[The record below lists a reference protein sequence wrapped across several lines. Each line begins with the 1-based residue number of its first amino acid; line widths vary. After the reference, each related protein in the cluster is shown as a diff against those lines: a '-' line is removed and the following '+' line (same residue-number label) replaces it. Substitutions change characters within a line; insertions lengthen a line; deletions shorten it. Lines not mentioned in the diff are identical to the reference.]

1 MKMDD
6 KNSTPASSLFER
18 GRRETPFATSDETD
32 GMTANQDAPV
42 PRLGVEDMVG
52 LGLFWA
58 TGAVIFL
65 QFFTRYALN
74 DSFGWTEEI
83 GRYLLIGMTFIGA
96 AAAVKR
102 HAHVNM
108 TYLHTIV
115 AVPVRRVMAALIDLV
130 SIVIL
135 GALTYFAIKL
145 ANAMSNQPMTS
156 INMSMGIV
164 YWTVAAGIGA
174 MTLRAIV
181 IAIRNIGQRYG
192 ER

>member
-1 MKMDD
+1 MDD
-6 KNSTPASSLFER
+6 KKSTPVSSLFER
-18 GRRETPFATSDETD
+18 GHPEPPFAISGETD
-32 GMTANQDAPV
+32 GITVVKDAPV

-52 LGLFWA
+52 LGFFWV

-96 AAAVKR
+96 AAAVRR

-108 TYLHTIV
+108 TYFHTIV
-115 AVPVRRVMAALIDLV
+115 AALVRRVMHALIDLF

-145 ANAMSNQPMTS
+145 ANAMGNQPMTS

-164 YWTVAAGIGA
+164 YWTVAVGIGA
-174 MTLRAIV
+174 MTVRTLF
-181 IAIRNIGQRYG
+181 IARRNIRQRYS